1 VIAAGA
7 SDDGTAQPGPGQLFY
22 SFCLDEAVPDDHR
35 VREIAA
41 VLDLSWV
48 HAELAPHYSHL
59 GRPSIDPVLM
69 IRMIVLGYVF
79 AIRSERL
86 LCREV
91 QVNLAYRWFCGLN
104 IEDKIP
110 DHSAFSR
117 ARNERFRDSD
127 IFRRVF
133 ERVVEACISG
143 GLVGGE
149 GFAVDASLIAADAN
163 KQRSIPGKDWDK
175 KRNPETASRA
185 VKEYLAT
192 LDDAAFGAASDVTP
206 KFVSPSDPAAQWTG
220 AMRGPAFFAYADN
233 YLIDVKFGII
243 MDVEASRAIRQA
255 EVGAAKTMI
264 ERTEER
270 FGLRPERL
278 AADTAYGSAANLNWL
293 VNKQIAP
300 HIPVI
305 DKSNRNDGTLSRDDF
320 TFDKD
325 RNVYVCPKGKLLTTT
340 GAVGADHTLRYFA
353 LKRDC
358 ETCPLKPRCCPKTP
372 SRKITRDVH
381 EDARDVARDVARALA
396 GSEAFEQ
403 SRNDRK
409 RVEMLFAHLK
419 RILRLGRL
427 RLRGPHGAK
436 FEFTLAAI
444 AQNLRRL
451 AKLVA
456 RPPPQAA
463 TCAA

>member
-1 VIAAGA
+1 MMGRLERE
-7 SDDGTAQPGPGQLFY
+7 QEQLFY
-22 SFCLDEAVPDDHR
+22 SFCLEEAVPDDHL
-35 VREIAA
+35 VRAIAA

-48 HAELAPHYSHL
+48 HGELEPYYSRF
-59 GRPSIDPVLM
+59 GRPSIDPALM
-69 IRMIVLGYVF
+69 IRMLIVGYVF
-79 AIRSERL
+79 AIRSERA

-91 QVNLAYRWFCGLN
+91 QVNFAYRWFCGLS

-127 IFRRVF
+127 IFRHVF
-133 ERVVEACISG
+133 ERVVAACIAA

-149 GFAVDASLIAADAN
+149 GFAVDASLIVADAN
-163 KQRSIPGKDWDK
+163 KQRSVPGSEWEKTRD
-175 KRNPETASRA
+175 PESASRA

-233 YLIDVKFGII
+233 YLIDVKFGVI

-264 ERTEER
+264 ERTKEC
-270 FGLRPERL
+270 FDIKPEWL
-278 AADTAYGSAANLNWL
+278 AADTAYGSGANLNWL
-293 VNKQIAP
+293 VKDNNIAP

-305 DKSNRNDGTLSRDDF
+305 DKSKREDGTFSREDF
-320 TFDKD
+320 MFDKE
-325 RNVYVCPKGKLLTTT
+325 RNVYACPADKLLHTT
-340 GAVGADHTLRYFA
+340 GKIHNGETILYRARTY
-353 LKRDC
+353 DC
-358 ETCPLKPRCCPKTP
+358 GPCPLKPKCCPKTP
-372 SRKITRDVH
+372 ERKIPRSIY
-381 EDARDVARDVARALA
+381 EEARDVARAMA
-396 GSEAFEQ
+396 KTEAFEQ
-403 SRNDRK
+403 SRRDRK

-419 RILRLGRL
+419 RILKLGRL
-427 RLRGPHGAK
+427 RLRGPRGAQD
-436 FEFTLAAI
+436 EFTLAAI

-456 RPPPQAA
+456 RPPPAIAA
-463 TCAA
+463 CRA